1 MLNSSVEIYDDIDAL
16 SRAEAKHVLNVAT
29 KAVKNKGNFTWVLS
43 GGGTPETL
51 FRLMTQATYKN
62 SMPWTKTYVF
72 WGDERLVPP
81 EHAESNFGQARN
93 LMLDHVPIPAAN
105 IFRIKGELEANAAYK
120 DFGNQLVLFA
130 EDGSKWPHFDLVQM
144 GLGSDGHT
152 ASLFP
157 GSLPDDQLSS
167 PIAVV
172 TADYAGRPANRIT
185 MTPLLF
191 NLARHI
197 DFMVTG
203 IDKAKAVAGS
213 IEGDSDPL
221 NWPAQR
227 IKPKSGDLLWL
238 LDVNA
243 ASALG
248 LSGTT

>member
-1 MLNSSVEIYDDIDAL
+1 MLNTSVEIYDDIGAL
-16 SRAEAKHVLNVAT
+16 SRAEAKHLLNVAS
-29 KAVKNKGNFTWVLS
+29 KAVRSKGQFTWVLS

-51 FRLMTQATYKN
+51 FKLMTEAPYKN
-62 SMPWTKTYVF
+62 SMPWINTYVF

-81 EHAESNFGQARN
+81 EHVESNFGQARK
-93 LMLDHVPIPAAN
+93 LMLDHVPIPPDN
-105 IFRIKGELEANAAYK
+105 IFRIKGELDADAAYEE
-120 DFGNQLVLFA
+120 FGYQLALFA
-130 EDGSKWPHFDLVQM
+130 EGGSRWPHFDLVLM

-157 GSLPDDQLSS
+157 GSLPDDHLLS

-191 NLARHI
+191 NLARHV

-203 IDKAKAVAGS
+203 TGKAKAVAVS
-213 IEGDSDPL
+213 IEGESDLL

-227 IKPKSGDLLWL
+227 IKPKSGELLWL

-243 ASALG
+243 ASAMG
-248 LSGTT
+248 PSGTT